1 MFIISKVFIIEGRT
15 YDLSKLHTR
24 KLLKLRRLRYNSTC
38 SCCGMYNI
46 DTAPE
51 LFNEFNEALN
61 KELATR
67 ENIMNKLESKSNSKL
82 KKSLGKK
89 KEVYFNRR

>member
-1 MFIISKVFIIEGRT
+1 
-15 YDLSKLHTR
+15 
-24 KLLKLRRLRYNSTC
+24 
-38 SCCGMYNI
+38 MYNI